1 MIWLGI
7 ETSSMP
13 LSIAVMRDEEVLV
26 ELNEAM
32 HITHSQR
39 AMSAIDEVCRL
50 AQIQPKEIEAIAV
63 SEGPGSYTGV
73 RIGVTLAKTLAWTLN
88 IPLVGVSSLQV
99 LARNTMYADGIV
111 FSYIDARRGA
121 VYGGA
126 FHIQA
131 GEVISTV
138 LEEQHLSMEQCIQQ
152 IQSYSQELKIF
163 TVSASDAFDEVLR
176 EAFGERFY
184 PVEKVFSVP
193 RASQVIRLAQEKM
206 STTSVHT
213 FVPEYLRMTE
223 AETNWLKEQ
232 KSNE

>member
-13 LSIAVMRDEEVLV
+13 LSIALMRDNDILV

-32 HITHSQR
+32 NITHSQR
-39 AMSAIDEVCRL
+39 AMSAIDEVCQL

-99 LARNTMYADGIV
+99 LARNVQYAEGIV
-111 FSYIDARRGA
+111 FPYIDARRQA

-126 FHIQA
+126 YHMKA
-131 GEVISTV
+131 GEVVATV
-138 LEEQHLSMEQCIQQ
+138 LEEQHISMEHGIENIQA
-152 IQSYSQELKIF
+152 YSQDLNVWA
-163 TVSASDAFDEVLR
+163 VSSSRSFDESLK
-176 EAFGERFY
+176 ESFGERFHR
-184 PVEKVFSVP
+184 VEEVFALP

-206 STTSVHT
+206 STASVHT

-223 AETNWLKEQ
+223 AETNWMKEQ